1 MKNTTLETMDEEDE
15 VEQKPV
21 KKQSKPS
28 GGHYE
33 RVDDL
38 PGKLWY
44 PEEEGASV
52 EGIFMELRNSNK
64 YESLIVLKEHKDKLL
79 KENREEDEETIV
91 PGWAVLH
98 KRFINLTVG
107 TKVKITYTGEKMT
120 KDGRGKAKQFEVEKW
135 VEDGPE

>member
-1 MKNTTLETMDEEDE
+1 MIHKTLDDVEDEEE
-15 VEQKPV
+15 IEKKPV
-21 KKQSKPS
+21 KKEQKPS

-33 RVDDL
+33 PINDL

-135 VEDGPE
+135 VEDEPE